1 MSYSKIIRN
10 YLQTVE
16 AAHTHTGK
24 LIVFSEL
31 LKSVFGVSSYEI
43 VPNVEQYIKTGGL
56 IVLKGRMD
64 MRLGQTII
72 EFKIDLARE
81 LDTAIEEIERYTAIL
96 RENGQKVAE
105 CIVTDGKKFKAF
117 TMRDG
122 AKEVRTINFAKVT
135 PGQAIMFL
143 DTYLFSGRKV
153 PTADDL
159 NMRFGP
165 GSPIYEEVIAEL
177 SVLFKTLKDPVK
189 FSLWSKNMQ
198 LVYGTEPP
206 EEAFISQTYLMMLV
220 RLLLARHIVNG
231 KPRALEAL
239 NGKLFDRQG
248 IKIIEEDFFSWI
260 LTPLFWSQFKPSV
273 DAISDALDTYDFSA
287 VDEDIFKEIY
297 QEIIKRGER
306 HRIGEYYTPEWL
318 AELTLNEAIA
328 AIDPKG
334 ERKSYS
340 FLDPACGSGTFLT
353 NAIVFLKKKRCSLK
367 KILDNVMGIDLNP
380 LAVTIARANYLL
392 ALGNLIEKRKQS
404 IFIPI
409 YMADSIKLPKVRK
422 ELIYGVSI
430 LAIDVDEKTQL
441 NLPLEIAKDENKLK
455 KVLRIFAD
463 ILLEYRK
470 KRISFNQ
477 ALKVFGKSF
486 PSDEK
491 TVSIVKNT
499 LGTIMKLIDNDRDS
513 IWVFIMRN
521 IYAPLRLS
529 EKKFDIVIGNPP
541 WVSLRYI
548 ENTHYQVFLKKTV
561 FKYGLLTRKETDLFT
576 QMDTSTVFY
585 VKTADTYLSEKGVLA
600 FVMPRSVLT
609 GAKQHENFKKQRKP
623 IMKLVKIL
631 DTEKVSP
638 LFNVDSCS
646 LIAIPGKTTVYPVPS
661 VLIVGTLPEKN
672 MRLKKA
678 IKNLALK
685 EAKYSPP
692 TVEGKRSPY
701 HDRMLNG
708 AGIYPR
714 TLWFIEF
721 VPGKFG
727 LNLARPSVK
736 SLVLPNA
743 KEPWNKAII
752 DGKVEKEF
760 IHATVLSK
768 YLLPFK
774 TEFLP
779 IVLPIAKRQTSWRM
793 MTSEDLRRDGKFKMA
808 EWLDNAQRVWETNA
822 TEKNLRSYPNAM
834 AYVNYNNK
842 LMRQRLDHRYY
853 VVYTA
858 GGTHIAAVVVDTNKL
873 PDFRVGK
880 VRISPTGFVPDVKTF
895 HFSTNDSKEAHYLVA
910 ILNSS
915 VLDEKIKPHQTRGK
929 FGPRDIHRRPFEFF
943 IPEFNRNSKLHK
955 KIAAYGK
962 KAVKEAVDLPKKTR
976 LKTKAAIPSM
986 KKIDKL
992 VQKLMKQ

>member
-1 MSYSKIIRN
+1 
-10 YLQTVE
+10 VE

-72 EFKIDLARE
+72 EFKVDLARE
-81 LDTAIEEIERYTAIL
+81 LDTAIEEIERYTTIL

-122 AKEVRTINFAKVT
+122 AKEVRTINFAEVT
-135 PGQAIMFL
+135 PEQAIMFL

-177 SVLFKTLKDPVK
+177 SALFKTLKDPVK

-231 KPRALEAL
+231 KPRVFEAL

-248 IKIIEEDFFSWI
+248 IKIIEEDFFSWT
-260 LTPLFWSQFKPSV
+260 LTPLFWPQFKPFV
-273 DAISDALDTYDFSA
+273 DTISDALDTYDLSA

-334 ERKSYS
+334 KRKSYS

-353 NAIVFLKKKRCSLK
+353 NAIIFLKKKRCSLK
-367 KILDNVMGIDLNP
+367 KVLDNVMGIDLNP
-380 LAVTIARANYLL
+380 LAVAIARANYLL

-455 KVLRIFAD
+455 NVLRIFVD

-470 KRISFNQ
+470 KRISFNR

-486 PSDEK
+486 PSDKK
-491 TVSIVKNT
+491 TMSIVKNT

-521 IYAPLRLS
+521 IYAPLRLR

-548 ENTHYQVFLKKTV
+548 ENTHYQGFLKKTV

-646 LIAIPGKTTVYPVPS
+646 LIAKAGKATIYPVLCVVIS
-661 VLIVGTLPEKN
+661 GALQEKN
-672 MRLKKA
+672 MRLNKA
-678 IKNLALK
+678 REYLAFD
-685 EAKYSPP
+685 EAEYSPP
-692 TVEGKRSPY
+692 RVVVEKSYY
-701 HDRMLNG
+701 HDKVLEG
-708 AGIYPR
+708 ACIVPR

-721 VPGKFG
+721 ISDKFG
-727 LNLARPSVK
+727 LNPDTPSVK
-736 SLVLPNA
+736 SLILPNA
-743 KEPWNKAII
+743 KNPWKKVII
-752 DGKVEKEF
+752 PGQVEKKF
-760 IHATVLSK
+760 IFATLTGK
-768 YLLPFK
+768 NLLPFK
-774 TEFLP
+774 PQFLP
-779 IVLPIAKRQTSWRM
+779 IILPIRSTKRSWII
-793 MTSEDLRRDGKFKMA
+793 MTSKDLRSEGEFKLA
-808 EWLDNAQRVWETNA
+808 EWVDCAQRAWQANA
-822 TEKNLRSYPNAM
+822 TKTSIKNFPKAM
-834 AYVNYNNK
+834 DYVNYRNK
-842 LMRQRLDHRYY
+842 LVLQKKNLDTTSFIQGQ
-853 VVYTA
+853 V
-858 GGTHIAAVVVDTNKL
+858 
-873 PDFRVGK
+873 
-880 VRISPTGFVPDVKTF
+880 PT
-895 HFSTNDSKEAHYLVA
+895 
-910 ILNSS
+910 
-915 VLDEKIKPHQTRGK
+915 
-929 FGPRDIHRRPFEFF
+929 
-943 IPEFNRNSKLHK
+943 
-955 KIAAYGK
+955 
-962 KAVKEAVDLPKKTR
+962 
-976 LKTKAAIPSM
+976 
-986 KKIDKL
+986 
-992 VQKLMKQ
+992 